1 MPKKCRLLTTFF
13 FFALLP
19 VGAIADEVV
28 LLNGDR
34 ITGDIT
40 RLEDGRLTIKT
51 PYAGNVAIQW
61 EDVATLST
69 EQPVSV
75 VIDES
80 RVRARILADET
91 GAAMLE
97 AGDWMDSR
105 SIALSRIG
113 AMTREPEPP
122 VRVTGRINI
131 GASASSGNT
140 DTERLHANT
149 EVVARSVKNR
159 FTIGGA
165 INRAKDGEV
174 ETESNARG
182 YMKYDHFISK
192 RWYAYTNADFE
203 RDKFKD
209 IRMRTTIGVGSGYQ
223 FYESRRTNL
232 SVEAGVTYVNTDFDV
247 QQDENYPAGRV
258 ATNFDHFLF
267 GSGAQLFHRHEVFAG
282 LEDSDQLFV
291 RTQTGVR
298 FPIVARLNATVQY
311 NVDWE
316 KEPAPGRSSTDRMWM
331 MTVGYSW

>member
-1 MPKKCRLLTTFF
+1 MPGKCKLLTPFVLAT
-13 FFALLP
+13 LLP
-19 VGAIADEVV
+19 LLAIADEVV

-34 ITGDIT
+34 ITGEIT
-40 RLEDGRLTIKT
+40 LLDGGQLTIRT
-51 PYAGNVAIQW
+51 PYAGNVVINW
-61 EDVATLST
+61 DDVATLST
-69 EQPVSV
+69 DEPVSV

-80 RVRARILADET
+80 RIRTRILADET
-91 GAAMLE
+91 GAAKLE
-97 AGDWMDSR
+97 ASDWMDSR
-105 SIALSRIG
+105 PIDLSRIG
-113 AMTREPEPP
+113 KMTREPEPP
-122 VRVTGRINI
+122 VRVSGRLNI
-131 GASASSGNT
+131 GASSSSGNT
-140 DTERLHANT
+140 ETERVHANT
-149 EVVARSVKNR
+149 EIVARSVKNR

-165 INRAKDGEV
+165 VNRAKDGAV
-174 ETESNARG
+174 ETESNSRG

-316 KEPAPGRSSTDRMWM
+316 KEPAPGRNSTDRMWM
-331 MTVGYSW
+331 MTVGYAW